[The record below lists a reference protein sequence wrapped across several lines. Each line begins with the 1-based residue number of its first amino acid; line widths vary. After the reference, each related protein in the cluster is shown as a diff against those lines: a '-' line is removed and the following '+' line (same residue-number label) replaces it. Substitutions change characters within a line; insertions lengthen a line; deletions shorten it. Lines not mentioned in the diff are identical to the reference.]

1 MQYIGRHP
9 QEGLPLVESNTLSS
23 ASVLTQQNTF
33 ISKGDDTSSGGFGQ
47 SGMYHDM
54 YLVEV
59 VGMSSSGDS
68 DAMKHK
74 WIDNSGTDEDGT
86 YNRSQWY
93 HSSTTATSG
102 VTTNNTN
109 SSSPYG
115 HNFGTGIGSASDD
128 SADGTAWWTP
138 FGYQKRTMHRFAI
151 SNDGD
156 YGGDGDFIGVD
167 QATILQDTS
176 LAHGYEIAMHSGSNM
191 TGDLRVYGVPK
202 HHKFH
207 GMWNLQQSNPL
218 MGHVDD
224 GYIGNIPSGQGWIK
238 LGSAVASENDVNLD
252 FQSKFTDQYDTYK
265 VILRDLIPKGM
276 SGSYGGDLL
285 VTLMDGT
292 SQSGAY
298 TDYDMSRMY
307 TESYGYT
314 GEGFDK
320 NVNGW
325 PSIIYSVHDSVAR
338 AHGNGIVIIHNPKS
352 SSKLKKISFYCSSES
367 QDGST
372 IAGTTSVRGIVT
384 HETTSAL
391 DGVRFAW
398 EEGGGIIQWTGGK
411 ADLYGWQNK

>member
-1 MQYIGRHP
+1 MKYIGRHP
-9 QEGLPLVESNTLSS
+9 QEGFPLVESNTLSS
-23 ASVLTQQNTF
+23 ASVLKQTNTF
-33 ISKGDDTSSGGFGQ
+33 IPKMNDISTGGFGQ
-47 SGMYHDM
+47 SGKYHDM

-93 HSSTTATSG
+93 HSPTTASSG

-109 SSSPYG
+109 SSSVYG

-176 LAHGYEIAMHSGSNM
+176 LAHGYEIAMHNGSNM

-202 HHKFH
+202 HHKYH
-207 GMWNLQQSNPL
+207 GMWTLQQSNPL

-238 LGSAVASENDVNLD
+238 LGSAVASDGDTNLD
-252 FQSKFTDQYDTYK
+252 FQSKFTDQYDT
-265 VILRDLIPKGM
+265 
-276 SGSYGGDLL
+276 
-285 VTLMDGT
+285 
-292 SQSGAY
+292 
-298 TDYDMSRMY
+298 
-307 TESYGYT
+307 
-314 GEGFDK
+314 
-320 NVNGW
+320 
-325 PSIIYSVHDSVAR
+325 
-338 AHGNGIVIIHNPKS
+338 
-352 SSKLKKISFYCSSES
+352 
-367 QDGST
+367 
-372 IAGTTSVRGIVT
+372 
-384 HETTSAL
+384 
-391 DGVRFAW
+391 
-398 EEGGGIIQWTGGK
+398 
-411 ADLYGWQNK
+411 